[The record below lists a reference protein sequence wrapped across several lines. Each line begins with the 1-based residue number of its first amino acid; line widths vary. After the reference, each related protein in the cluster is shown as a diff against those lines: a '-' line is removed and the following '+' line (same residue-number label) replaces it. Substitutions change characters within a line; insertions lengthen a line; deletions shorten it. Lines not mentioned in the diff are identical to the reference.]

1 MALWQVDFFILPK
14 VGLSEISNLKISEDL
29 TFDNASFWE
38 AHKTSIDF
46 FEGMGEIL
54 PKTKSWADYITLF
67 GSENSNRMEVISE
80 NGIVESV
87 SFRIDFTSNYE
98 FVLKGIIEFCILKGL
113 IILDQNLQM
122 VPLNYEIAKNIVE
135 NAPQVETY
143 DYMLNKTQKNTP
155 K

>member
-1 MALWQVDFFILPK
+1 MEHSKPLR
-14 VGLSEISNLKISEDL
+14 VG
-29 TFDNASFWE
+29 
-38 AHKTSIDF
+38 
-46 FEGMGEIL
+46 
-54 PKTKSWADYITLF
+54 YITLF